1 MSVPRT
7 AMVVSQKRLDEVRAR
22 RAQNVDEV

>member
-7 AMVVSQKRLDEVRAR
+7 AMVVSQKRLDEVRTR
-22 RAQNVDEV
+22 RAQNVDKV